1 MSVCDDS
8 FKSRQELA
16 EENRQLREQLAE
28 LERMRRAGSAFT
40 AAEAGRGIILPGRQG
55 RPLEISAE
63 DANRGWQGLAATMES
78 PDVDAALARGI
89 GERAKPMGAEG
100 RFTNFDQI
108 LSRVD
113 ITDTDTYLRLKE
125 ALGLQWEQLNP
136 EDFAFV
142 TKVNTS
148 EAMAEKLARAFADR
162 QLTTQG
168 VLRAMANGAARFVEL
183 PEALARLRFFA
194 DRTKKGYLDQV
205 RAISEFM
212 EELPGAEVPPALKAE
227 AFRLYRL
234 ALVAERDHSFALRK
248 AGQTLQSAQNG
259 LGDVRLDL
267 SPDEGDLKDL
277 AEAINLKPA
286 DVRSDSHIG
295 RVIQAVDD
303 GPAGQGA
310 LQGLLDAA
318 DVDIDPKGRL
328 DADWENVHLRI
339 GNALVKDSQL
349 MNLNTQ
355 VKPGIF
361 GNFIM
366 GLYGPAQTMMKN
378 GLMMYPVG
386 TKLSRDDF
394 MDWLKVHQESVS
406 YSLDAI
412 RSAGVGNIL
421 RDTFWEG
428 KGHFGGNHDTYGR
441 HLQSNAQELA
451 ELELV
456 MNRPY
461 DSGNKFAIFRDKLQ
475 AAARILALSLP
486 ADTEPGRWQT
496 AMATLSGRSRDLK
509 APQSWRLPVKP
520 ALRALGTSD
529 EIFGRFQY
537 LFRLKASLETKA
549 RMEGAQLGLLTERD
563 RAEWVQA
570 RIDEAIYQATPT
582 EANIKAF
589 RKKHGLKGSDA
600 TDDEIAAIIAEQNL
614 AGGPT
619 MATVESAEA
628 FEYSAYTRM
637 QNKPQGSGPS
647 ALGRPV
653 ERIDEAMMTARKSWF
668 VDTLVPYWRAP
679 FNSLLFDHR
688 LSTFAAVDTAKLLWG
703 FSKGNPPSREFV
715 AQVQASWV
723 MSGAVLALFA
733 ALNANG
739 HISGSFDPDPRKRN
753 RIGGVPYLG
762 GMPVLNTLFLWKDLG
777 DAWSRASSSSFD
789 PDEMGAA
796 IMQVLTGQLMRQTGL
811 AQLQQLVEA
820 LSGARA
826 PEQAARRFLGWMGAG
841 QLPFIGV
848 ERNMER
854 LVGADAA
861 SFFLDGKATP
871 GQRFALGEDDP
882 IGKVERA
889 LRELAYSTL
898 PATAALTGAPRKTVD
913 WLGSPIGHIHGVDIA
928 KGFPF
933 FPGAWP
939 NDPVYAEL
947 DAQDQL
953 NPPRPL
959 MERTLNGVGM
969 SDQLQAE
976 YNEIY
981 GSARGDSL
989 IARSALAGRTVAMH
1003 FPLPVSIVL
1012 PGGERLVKGGSVQ
1025 LPLGPLLE
1033 RHVKGKTVLQAFRS
1047 LFNSP
1052 EYQAME
1058 EDPTLSADPAVR
1070 DQPQARR
1077 RTRPAQVMIR
1087 AIKDYY
1093 DLLAQDELE
1102 RRAAN
1107 ARKPPSPADP
1117 AGAIRSEAALQYS
1130 DARDEMI
1137 RQAQKESIDA
1147 LTPGR
1152 GRSGLQSLIEAVN
1165 PAQ

>member
-1 MSVCDDS
+1 MSTCDDS
-8 FKSRQELA
+8 FRSRQELA
-16 EENRQLREQLAE
+16 EENRKLREQLAE
-28 LERMRRAGSAFT
+28 LERMRRAGDAFT
-40 AAEAGRGIILPGRQG
+40 TGEAGRGIILPGRQG
-55 RPLEISAE
+55 RPLEISPE

-78 PDVDAALARGI
+78 RDVDAAIARGI
-89 GERAKPMGAEG
+89 GERAKPAGAEG
-100 RFTNFDQI
+100 QFTNFDQI
-108 LSRVD
+108 LRRVD
-113 ITDTDTYLRLKE
+113 ITDTDAYLRLKE
-125 ALGLQWEQLNP
+125 ALVLQWEELNP
-136 EDFAFV
+136 RDFAFV
-142 TKVNTS
+142 TEVNHGGV
-148 EAMAEKLARAFADR
+148 MAEKLTKAFADR
-162 QLTTQG
+162 QLTTEG
-168 VLRAMANGAARFVEL
+168 VLKAMANSAARFVEL

-194 DRTKKGYLDQV
+194 DRTKKNYLDQV
-205 RAISEFM
+205 RAISEYM
-212 EELPGAEVPPALKAE
+212 QELPGAEVPAALKAE
-227 AFRLYRL
+227 TFRAYRL

-259 LGDVRLDL
+259 LPDVRLDL
-267 SPDEGDLKDL
+267 SPAEDELKEL
-277 AEAINLKPA
+277 AEAISLRPA
-286 DVRSDSHIG
+286 DVSRDSHVG
-295 RVIQAVDD
+295 KVIEAVDN

-310 LQGLLDAA
+310 LQELLDAA
-318 DVDIDPKGRL
+318 DIDIDPRAKL
-328 DADWENVHLRI
+328 DAGWENTHLRI

-355 VKPGIF
+355 LKPGLA
-361 GNFIM
+361 GNFAM
-366 GLYGPAQTMMKN
+366 GLFGPAQTMMKN

-386 TKLSRDDF
+386 TKLAREDL
-394 MDWLKVHQESVS
+394 MDWLRFHQESAT
-406 YSLDAI
+406 YALDTI
-412 RSAGVGNIL
+412 RTAGIGNII
-421 RDTFWEG
+421 RETFWEG
-428 KGHFGGNHDTYGR
+428 RGHFGGNMDTYGR
-441 HLQSNAQELA
+441 HLQTNAQELA

-461 DSGNKFAIFRDKLQ
+461 DSGNRLAIFRDKLQ
-475 AAARILALSLP
+475 AAARILAFSLP
-486 ADTEPGRWQT
+486 ADTEPGRWQL
-496 AMATLSGRSRDLK
+496 AMQTLSGSSNLK
-509 APQSWRLPVKP
+509 APQAWRLPVKP

-529 EIFGRFQY
+529 ELFGRFQY
-537 LFRLKASLETKA
+537 LFHLKASLETKA
-549 RMEGAQLGLLTERD
+549 RMEGAQLGLFSETS

-570 RIDEAIYQATPT
+570 RINEAIYQATPT

-619 MATVESAEA
+619 MATKESVDA

-647 ALGRPV
+647 WFGRPV
-653 ERIDEAMMTARKSWF
+653 ERVDEAMMTARKSWL
-668 VDTLVPYWRAP
+668 VDSLVPYWRAP

-688 LSTFAAVDTAKLLWG
+688 LSTFAALDTAKLLWG
-703 FSKGNPPSREFV
+703 YGKGTPPSREFV

-723 MSGAVLALFA
+723 ASGALLAMFA

-739 HISGSFDPDPRKRN
+739 HITGSFDPDPRKRN
-753 RIGGVPYLG
+753 RIGGIPYLG
-762 GMPVLNTLFLWKDLG
+762 GLPVLNTLFLWKDIG
-777 DAWSRASSSSFD
+777 DAAERAGRSGFD
-789 PDEMGAA
+789 AEETGAA
-796 IMQVLTGQLMRQTGL
+796 IMQVLTGQILRQTGL

-826 PEQAARRFLGWMGAG
+826 PDQAMRRFLGWMGAG
-841 QLPFIGV
+841 QLPLIGA

-854 LVGADAA
+854 LTGTDASAYFSDGA
-861 SFFLDGKATP
+861 ATP

-882 IGKVERA
+882 IGKVERG

-913 WLGSPIGHIHGVDIA
+913 WLGSPIGHVYGIDIA

-959 MERTLNGVGM
+959 MERQLNGVGM
-969 SDQLQAE
+969 SDELQAE
-976 YNEIY
+976 YNDIY
-981 GSARGDSL
+981 GSVRGGSL
-989 IARSALAGRTVAMH
+989 IARNALVGRTVAMH
-1003 FPLPVSIVL
+1003 FPMPVSIVL

-1025 LPLGPLLE
+1025 LPLAPLLE
-1033 RHVKGKTVLQAFRS
+1033 RHVKGKTVLEAFRS
-1047 LFNSP
+1047 LFNSL

-1058 EDPTLSADPAVR
+1058 DDPLLTADPAIK
-1070 DQPQARR
+1070 DQPKARR

-1087 AIKDYY
+1087 AIRDYY

-1107 ARKPPSPADP
+1107 ARRPPSPADP
-1117 AGAIRSEAALQYS
+1117 PDMVRSDAARQYS
-1130 DARDEMI
+1130 DARSEMI
-1137 RQAQKESIDA
+1137 RRAQQETLDA

-1152 GRSGLQSLIEAVN
+1152 DKSGLRSLIEAVN